1 MIYTISLKENK
12 IEKTDEIFY
21 FEIAQKEDLTRL
33 GINRIEYSDVTKEFK
48 YFDNTNKELPVT
60 LDAHQETIRDNIL
73 STFHS
78 LFDANALTRLK
89 QRKLY
94 DLKSQCYFE
103 NYNDINCNFVCS
115 LGLFLFGDQQHI
127 DYYRDLLNSISDLIT
142 ITDINGDKHE
152 VNKDQLNQIVK
163 ESLINLEFLK
173 KQHQQAIIDI
183 SNLTTEQAV
192 NEYQVVITPYN
203 FFNTDSN
210 QKSIEDIETK
220 VENKLMYPQQL
231 SDGLIEISDIV
242 SSLQDEIKELKNE
255 LKELKTK

>member
-1 MIYTISLKENK
+1 MIYTIFLKENK

-21 FEIAQKEDLTRL
+21 FEMAQKEDLTRL

-48 YFDNTNKELPVT
+48 YFDNTNKELTVS
-60 LDAHQETIRDNIL
+60 LNAYQETVRDTLL

-78 LFDANALTRLK
+78 LFDGDALRRLK

-115 LGLFLFGDQQHI
+115 YGLFLFGDQQHI
-127 DYYRDLLNSISDLIT
+127 DYYRDLLNSVSDKVT
-142 ITDINGDKHE
+142 ITDTNGNEQE
-152 VNKDQLNQIVK
+152 VNKEQLNQIVK

-192 NEYQVVITPYN
+192 NNYQVVITPYN

-210 QKSIEDIETK
+210 QKSIVDIKTK